1 MSVTIHKTEKARE
14 LGARYLL
21 QVHLV
26 NRQTGNPAPSVWW
39 ETRTQVEAHE
49 MLLSILAVYNQ
60 TGQPDFVEY
69 ATIETSKGKQVFAR
83 NLRSIF
89 TH

>member
-1 MSVTIHKTEKARE
+1 MSVMIHKTERAKE
-14 LGARYLL
+14 LGAKYLL
-21 QVHLV
+21 QVHLT
-26 NRQTGNPAPSVWW
+26 NRETGNPAPSVWW

-49 MLLSILAVYNQ
+49 MLLSILAIYNQ
-60 TGQPDFVEY
+60 DGQPNFVDY

>member
-1 MSVTIHKTEKARE
+1 MSVTIHKTERAKK
-14 LGARYLL
+14 LGAKYLL
-21 QVHLV
+21 QVHLT
-26 NRQTGNPAPSVWW
+26 NRETGKPAPSIWW

-60 TGQPDFVEY
+60 AGQPNFVRY
-69 ATIETSKGKQVFAR
+69 ATIETMKGKQVFAS
-83 NLRSIF
+83 NLMRIF

>member
-1 MSVTIHKTEKARE
+1 MTVYKTEKAKE
-14 LGARYLL
+14 KGARYLL

-26 NRQTGNPAPSVWW
+26 NRLSGEPAPSVFW

-60 TGQPDFVEY
+60 DGQPCFVEF
-69 ATIETSKGKQVFAR
+69 ATIETTKGKQVFAR
-83 NLRSIF
+83 NLRNIY
-89 TH
+89 T